1 MTAITYSSQVLPASR
16 ISAKRQ
22 LAMLKDSHGTMVTA
36 VAIVLRRQGF
46 MAEEHDGNILISCG
60 GRLYA
65 ALHFLRLELRGQ
77 QVVALQPS
85 SDVTY
90 FLPRP
95 VIEDAWEQHGDAWVR
110 SSASAASEPA
120 QAGPITLLAEAQFV
134 GINPSSTARIVTSR
148 ARWCMAFEIASEEAG
163 RPLTTHHIPP
173 STWQCEYL
181 GLAANA
187 GSVAMKMASA
197 LSAQHVLQRMT
208 GQPSN
213 INGDAADALC
223 INMWALE
230 HFLAGL
236 PRKFRRST

>member
-1 MTAITYSSQVLPASR
+1 MTTITYSSQVLPACL
-16 ISAKRQ
+16 SAKRQ
-22 LAMLKDSHGTMVTA
+22 LAMLKESYGTMVTA

-110 SSASAASEPA
+110 SSASAVFGDDIGV
-120 QAGPITLLAEAQFV
+120 QVGPI
-134 GINPSSTARIVTSR
+134 SSAASKKPPMSATDLHDLIVR
-148 ARWCMAFEIASEEAG
+148 ARQIVHNVGREIHSHLTETEGSEAFRQYLFARVQTVSLKES
-163 RPLTTHHIPP
+163 LT
-173 STWQCEYL
+173 
-181 GLAANA
+181 
-187 GSVAMKMASA
+187 
-197 LSAQHVLQRMT
+197 
-208 GQPSN
+208 
-213 INGDAADALC
+213 
-223 INMWALE
+223 
-230 HFLAGL
+230 
-236 PRKFRRST
+236 